1 MSFKSGFYKGR
12 LGIGL
17 ANNGGDGTGNP
28 RFPLDVNGDIRLT
41 GSLLRSDGTPYLG
54 GGLINYIP
62 KGIKSIVNNDG
73 GYFVGFGTHTP
84 TEALDISGN
93 LKVSGQILSV
103 DGDDF
108 STVVPIT
115 QQQTTTENP
124 TWHGDVT
131 TTVTSSLDS
140 ASGLAL
146 KANIATPT
154 FTSNL
159 KIEQTGTNNNTL
171 IINANNHNNGID
183 IEAFQSDSTST
194 KKIVFESLWWKCR
207 NWNDESRC

>member
-73 GYFVGFGTHTP
+73 GYFVGFGNHIP

-93 LKVSGQILSV
+93 LKVLV
-103 DGDDF
+103 KYY
-108 STVVPIT
+108 
-115 QQQTTTENP
+115 
-124 TWHGDVT
+124 
-131 TTVTSSLDS
+131 L
-140 ASGLAL
+140 
-146 KANIATPT
+146 
-154 FTSNL
+154 
-159 KIEQTGTNNNTL
+159 
-171 IINANNHNNGID
+171 
-183 IEAFQSDSTST
+183 
-194 KKIVFESLWWKCR
+194 
-207 NWNDESRC
+207 

>member
-1 MSFKSGFYKGR
+1 M
-12 LGIGL
+12 L
-17 ANNGGDGTGNP
+17 
-28 RFPLDVNGDIRLT
+28 
-41 GSLLRSDGTPYLG
+41 
-54 GGLINYIP
+54 
-62 KGIKSIVNNDG
+62 NNDG

-140 ASGLAL
+140 ETALAL

-154 FTSNL
+154 FTNV
-159 KIEQTGTNNNTL
+159 I
-171 IINANNHNNGID
+171 
-183 IEAFQSDSTST
+183 
-194 KKIVFESLWWKCR
+194 
-207 NWNDESRC
+207 

>member
-1 MSFKSGFYKGR
+1 MSYKSGFYKGR

-17 ANNGGDGTGNP
+17 ANTGGDGTGNP

-103 DGDDF
+103 DGDNF

-115 QQQTTTENP
+115 QKQTTTENP

-131 TTVTSSLDS
+131 TTVSSSSDS

-146 KANIATPT
+146 KANIASPT
-154 FTSNL
+154 FTGMVTIPNL
-159 KIEQTGTNNNTL
+159 KLTVEWYKSVLNDKQEYEKVTEKQI
-171 IINANNHNNGID
+171 
-183 IEAFQSDSTST
+183 
-194 KKIVFESLWWKCR
+194 KKFLKVESL
-207 NWNDESRC
+207 